1 MNVIKAER
9 IRDLMKAKGLSQSE
23 LARRVGVSQSAIHKI
38 VSGLAYSSAHL
49 HKVSRALDT
58 STEYLIGE
66 TDDPELGTPLPRCEP
81 RVQHL
86 LLAVAMPNEDAL
98 ADMFEAQLR
107 VFGKLTGAELARA
120 LAKRLPKAL
129 ARLQSTELYQD
140 LDESK
145 AAVEG
150 AGPLPTDRPAIPQ
163 AQRR

>member
-1 MNVIKAER
+1 M
-9 IRDLMKAKGLSQSE
+9 
-23 LARRVGVSQSAIHKI
+23 
-38 VSGLAYSSAHL
+38 
-49 HKVSRALDT
+49 
-58 STEYLIGE
+58 
-66 TDDPELGTPLPRCEP
+66 
-81 RVQHL
+81 QHL